1 MIRNARTLLRDR
13 HLDHILICTIYS
25 VCRVAGVEPEVTFA
39 SIIECFRHCFL
50 ESVQRSWS
58 SSTMGFAVDVT
69 IIRDVATP
77 EATAAVA
84 VAATAKADASNG
96 TTPLLQG
103 KRHGD
108 ILHFYN
114 LVFVPMLEVSVFEIL
129 CWGETCD
136 WRCRAPFFLCA
147 SRAPKEATTLF
158 LTPVPCSLHCSLLFS
173 PPPPHTPPQS
183 HLLRFYHIDVFGG
196 RMGNPRPPSCVTIPN
211 PAHRLGAV
219 GPGKNVFLSPRR
231 AGVRHSGVQNAGVVT
246 YSFGESPSTDLKS
259 WKEQMTRLK
268 RVGK

>member
-1 MIRNARTLLRDR
+1 
-13 HLDHILICTIYS
+13 
-25 VCRVAGVEPEVTFA
+25 VTFA

-136 WRCRAPFFLCA
+136 WRCRAPFSLCA
-147 SRAPKEATTLF
+147 SRAPKQATTLF
-158 LTPVPCSLHCSLLFS
+158 LTPVPCSLHCSLLSPSSPHTSAVS
-173 PPPPHTPPQS
+173 PPPLLPHRCLRWSHGKPTPAIVRDDSKPS
-183 HLLRFYHIDVFGG
+183 PPARRCGSWEERLPLPAPRGCATLWGPECRRRDVL
-196 RMGNPRPPSCVTIPN
+196 V
-211 PAHRLGAV
+211 
-219 GPGKNVFLSPRR
+219 
-231 AGVRHSGVQNAGVVT
+231 
-246 YSFGESPSTDLKS
+246 
-259 WKEQMTRLK
+259 W
-268 RVGK
+268 

>member
-1 MIRNARTLLRDR
+1 MLGRDLRLEMPR
-13 HLDHILICTIYS
+13 S
-25 VCRVAGVEPEVTFA
+25 VFPLRKPRSQA
-39 SIIECFRHCFL
+39 SH
-50 ESVQRSWS
+50 
-58 SSTMGFAVDVT
+58 
-69 IIRDVATP
+69 
-77 EATAAVA
+77 
-84 VAATAKADASNG
+84 
-96 TTPLLQG
+96 
-103 KRHGD
+103 H
-108 ILHFYN
+108 
-114 LVFVPMLEVSVFEIL
+114 FVPHP
-129 CWGETCD
+129 
-136 WRCRAPFFLCA
+136 R
-147 SRAPKEATTLF
+147 
-158 LTPVPCSLHCSLLFS
+158 SLLSPLSLLFS

-231 AGVRHSGVQNAGVVT
+231 AGVRHSGAQNAGVVT